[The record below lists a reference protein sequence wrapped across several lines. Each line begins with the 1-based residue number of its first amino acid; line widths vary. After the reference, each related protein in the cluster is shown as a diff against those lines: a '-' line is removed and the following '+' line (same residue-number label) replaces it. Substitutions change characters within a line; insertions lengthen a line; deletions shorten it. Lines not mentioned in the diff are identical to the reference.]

1 MGFVSLNRDIGTIV
15 AKRYGRYATRFYG
28 MCVADRAK
36 ALADTRIKEKHHA
49 SYVFLTGGHAPQD
62 TRVELS
68 IPGRTG
74 QDVALQTEVGFYN
87 VRAGRHIP
95 GKHILRDAIGG

>member
-15 AKRYGRYATRFYG
+15 AKTYGRYATRFYG
-28 MCVADRAK
+28 MRVADRAK
-36 ALADTRIKEKHHA
+36 ALADARIKEKQHA
-49 SYVFLTGGHAPQD
+49 SYVFLTRGHAPQD

-68 IPGRTG
+68 VPGRTG

-87 VRAGRHIP
+87 VRAGKHLSLIHI
-95 GKHILRDAIGG
+95 

>member
-1 MGFVSLNRDIGTIV
+1 MGFVSVNRDIGTIV
-15 AKRYGRYATRFYG
+15 AKKYGRYATRLYG
-28 MCVADRAK
+28 MQVADRAK
-36 ALADTRIKEKHHA
+36 ALADARIKEKQHT
-49 SYVFLTGGHAPQD
+49 SYIFVTGGHAPQD

-68 IPGRTG
+68 VPGRTG
-74 QDVALQTEVGFYN
+74 QDVALQTEVGFFN